1 MGYLPHTFFGAPKIH
16 FQTCRV
22 LPRHAHLVM
31 KKHEANTPD
40 LSEKIVIV
48 GGGFA
53 GVTLA
58 QRLERLLPAQ
68 TEIVVLGAD
77 NHLVF
82 TPMLPE
88 VVGRT
93 ISPLH
98 VVVAGRQLTRRT
110 KWLEARVSRIDR
122 EKNEAHYF
130 RRDGTAGSMRYTH
143 LVLACGAAANL
154 SEIPGLASRGYAL
167 KTVMDAIVM
176 GNDVIANFET
186 ATTEPDAEE
195 RQRLLTVVV
204 IGGGFSGVEVAG
216 HITDLMQAIHRF
228 YPELKH
234 ETPHVVLLQKGK
246 QLLPELHHESLSK
259 FTLQK
264 LRKNG
269 IKVRLET
276 TAKKVDSIAVHLTS
290 GVRIETGM
298 IVCTV
303 GTETHS
309 LIKDLDL
316 PLEKGRLKTDPDM
329 KVSGTTNLWSLGD
342 CALVPNAFD
351 DLPCPATAQF
361 AMQQARQ
368 LAENLKCASQRAA
381 TKPFNFRPRGM
392 LASIGH
398 RNAVA
403 VIYGVKL
410 SGFIAWFLWRGIY
423 LAKLPTFSRKLEVAL
438 SWACNIPFPP
448 NIVEL
453 RLSKKQSSDAGSERA
468 ENK

>member
-1 MGYLPHTFFGAPKIH
+1 LTTGDDEKI
-16 FQTCRV
+16 
-22 LPRHAHLVM
+22 M
-31 KKHEANTPD
+31 KTD
-40 LSEKIVIV
+40 LSERIVIV

-68 TEIVVLGAD
+68 TEVVVLSVE

-110 KWLEARVSRIDR
+110 RWLKARVSRIDR
-122 EKNEAHYF
+122 EKSEAHYV
-130 RRDGTAGSMRYTH
+130 RGNGTSASISYTH
-143 LVLACGAAANL
+143 LVLACGSAANL
-154 SEIPGLASRGYAL
+154 EEIPGLASRGYAL

-176 GNDVIANFET
+176 GNDLIGNFE
-186 ATTEPDAEE
+186 AAATEPEREA

-216 HITDLMQAIHRF
+216 HIADLMRATLRF
-228 YPELKH
+228 YPELKN
-234 ETPHVVLLQKGK
+234 ETPHVVLLHKGK
-246 QLLPELHHESLSK
+246 HLLPELHHESLSG
-259 FTLQK
+259 FTLHK
-264 LRKNG
+264 LRQNG
-269 IKVRLET
+269 IKVQLQT
-276 TAKKVDSIAVHLTS
+276 TAQKATLLAVHLTS
-290 GVRIETGM
+290 GERIETGM

-303 GTETHS
+303 GTETHP
-309 LIKDLDL
+309 LIKGLGL
-316 PLEKGRLKTDPDM
+316 PLEKGRLKTGPDM
-329 KVSGTTNLWSLGD
+329 KVKGADNLWSLGD
-342 CALVPNAFD
+342 CSLVPNAYD
-351 DLPCPATAQF
+351 GRPCPATAQF

-368 LAENLKCASQRAA
+368 LAENLKCASLDVA
-381 TKPFNFRPRGM
+381 TKPFSFRSRGI

-410 SGFIAWFLWRGIY
+410 SGFLAWFLWRGIY
-423 LAKLPTFSRKLEVAL
+423 LAKLPTLSRKLEVAIN
-438 SWACNIPFPP
+438 WAVGIPFPP
-448 NIVEL
+448 NIVQL
-453 RLSKKQSSDAGSERA
+453 GPSNKQAAKAGSEPA
-468 ENK
+468 KPQSLNTKHHHEYQT

>member
-1 MGYLPHTFFGAPKIH
+1 M
-16 FQTCRV
+16 
-22 LPRHAHLVM
+22 
-31 KKHEANTPD
+31 
-40 LSEKIVIV
+40 
-48 GGGFA
+48 
-53 GVTLA
+53 
-58 QRLERLLPAQ
+58 
-68 TEIVVLGAD
+68 EIVVLSAD

-122 EKNEAHYF
+122 EKHEAHYL
-130 RRDGTAGSMRYTH
+130 RRDGTAASLRYTQ

-154 SEIPGLASRGYAL
+154 AEIPGLASRGYAL

-176 GNDVIANFET
+176 GNDLIGNFET
-186 ATTEPDAEE
+186 AATEPDEE
-195 RQRLLTVVV
+195 MRQRLLTVVV
-204 IGGGFSGVEVAG
+204 IGGGFSGVEIAG
-216 HITDLMQAIHRF
+216 HIADLMRAIRRF

-264 LRKNG
+264 LRQNG

-276 TAKKVDSIAVHLTS
+276 SAKKVDSVAVHLTS
-290 GVRIETGM
+290 GEKIETGM

-303 GTETHS
+303 GTETHP
-309 LIKDLDL
+309 LIKDLGL
-316 PLEKGRLKTDPDM
+316 PLEKRRLKTEPDM
-329 KVSGTTNLWSLGD
+329 KVSGTANLWSLGD
-342 CALVPNAFD
+342 CALVANAFD
-351 DLPCPATAQF
+351 GRPIPATAQF

-368 LAENLKCASQRAA
+368 LAENIKCVSQGAT

-423 LAKLPTFSRKLEVAL
+423 LAKLPTFSRKLEVAI

-448 NIVEL
+448 NIVQL
-453 RLSKKQSSDAGSERA
+453 RLSKEQSLDAAGGRA
-468 ENK
+468 ETK